1 MSWLLWLIGVAL
13 AVIVGLHVLGGYD
26 VPVVI
31 DQIKGHFE
39 PDGMAKTLLVGMGLV
54 AISKFF

>member
-13 AVIVGLHVLGGYD
+13 AVIVGLSVLGVYN
-26 VPVVI
+26 VPVVV
-31 DQIKGHFE
+31 DLIKTHFDPE
-39 PDGMAKTLLVGMGLV
+39 GPAKALLVGMGLV